1 MVRFLSFKNDE
12 EHNLGETP
20 IPGGLLKV
28 YRNVDDEQHLAY
40 TGQSSFKYIPV
51 DEDVELNLGAVVD
64 VVVEPKLMDYKT
76 ANYRFNSSGN
86 VNGWDEI
93 RTFKIE
99 VRNTRAIPVKLEIKR
114 NFRTSYWDLENSG
127 DHGKY
132 EKDDLDTVKYT
143 ILLDP
148 HTKKEFQY
156 VLRMYHGTREE
167 DWRK

>member
-1 MVRFLSFKNDE
+1 A
-12 EHNLGETP
+12 EHKLGETP
-20 IPGGLLKV
+20 IPGGMLKV
-28 YRNVDDEQHLAY
+28 YRNVDDERHLAY

-51 DEDVELNLGAVVD
+51 DEDVELNLGSVSD

-76 ANYRFNSSGN
+76 QNYKLDRRRNIS
-86 VNGWDEI
+86 GWDEI

-99 VRNTRAIPVKLEIKR
+99 VRNTRDIPVKLEIKR
-114 NFRTSYWDLENSG
+114 NFKTSYWDLDNSG
-127 DHGKY
+127 DCGKY

-148 HTKKEFQY
+148 HTKKQFQY
-156 VLRMYHGTREE
+156 VLRTYHGAREE